1 MRNSEGGN
9 ILVLDSWLGNTPNAH
24 SCEKCKCISF
34 LVDVCLFRR
43 APIQIEICKHE
54 LIHWLLYMTEW
65 FFFHFHCAPR
75 TNVQI
80 NCARTRSCTNHDTA
94 NSSRGKGLAH
104 TISVHAHPYRF
115 SDAPT
120 GNTKDDR
127 NCVRAKIRHVSDG
140 VKIVGIGRKRWCS
153 SGKPST
159 CSSYIGCSFIPWT
172 VTYRSDR

>member
-1 MRNSEGGN
+1 MHFVPGRRLLIQES
-9 ILVLDSWLGNTPNAH
+9 AH
-24 SCEKCKCISF
+24 SDWNLQAWINS
-34 LVDVCLFRR
+34 
-43 APIQIEICKHE
+43 
-54 LIHWLLYMTEW
+54 LIALYDGVI
-65 FFFHFHCAPR
+65 FFHFHCAPR

-120 GNTKDDR
+120 GNTKDDG

-159 CSSYIGCSFIPWT
+159 CPSYIGCSFIPWT